1 MQSRL
6 LLRGE
11 KVDPCRE
18 NGLNG
23 IRDGGLSRHEPFVP
37 PIAMECASLNQRSEQ
52 FLEKQRVALRSA
64 EQVADRRGSLGR
76 HELFEPPVDVSGGER
91 LEQLVTAEAPTP
103 VRDLLGRAEGNPPF
117 LAELFGTLIERGAL
131 HGDRWDEGLV
141 PGEPA
146 VPNLFPS
153 APLAGWRGSLGR
165 H

>member
-76 HELFEPPVDVSGGER
+76 HELFQPPLGLRGGER
-91 LEQLVTAEAPTP
+91 LAP
-103 VRDLLGRAEGNPPF
+103 D
-117 LAELFGTLIERGAL
+117 
-131 HGDRWDEGLV
+131 
-141 PGEPA
+141 
-146 VPNLFPS
+146 
-153 APLAGWRGSLGR
+153 PLAPYPTCPRRWARLEELRTRGYKQR
-165 H
+165 DR